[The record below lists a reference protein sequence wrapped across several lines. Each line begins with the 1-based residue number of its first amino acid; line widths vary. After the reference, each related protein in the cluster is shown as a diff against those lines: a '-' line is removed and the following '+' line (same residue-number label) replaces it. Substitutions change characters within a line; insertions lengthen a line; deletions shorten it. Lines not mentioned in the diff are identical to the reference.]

1 MNVLLCIFFY
11 LLNRGFFF
19 YEVCARMINTDCD
32 YRVHAKNIQKNI
44 LKIILYIKLFV
55 CFVFRNYTDSRY
67 ELAIEKT
74 GRKNC
79 RRLGNSVI
87 QLNYR

>member
-74 GRKNC
+74 GR
-79 RRLGNSVI
+79 RLGNSVI